1 MPSINQAGSVRATN
15 TTTSQPNP
23 HSPGVTIITNAAKFR
38 LGQIVATPAALAM
51 LQQHQRNPASLI
63 ARHLHGDWGDTDPE
77 DAALNEM
84 AVEDG
89 SRILS
94 VYRLVDAEKLRATPR
109 SRRSSLPTVWI
120 ITDAADDNGVRHCTT
135 ILLPEDY

>member
-1 MPSINQAGSVRATN
+1 MPSTNESGSVRATD
-15 TTTSQPNP
+15 TTTAPARPS
-23 HSPGVTIITNAAKFR
+23 VTIITNAAKFR
-38 LGQIVATPAALAM
+38 LGQIVATPGALAL
-51 LQQHQRNPASLI
+51 LQHHQRNPASLI
-63 ARHLHGDWGDTDPE
+63 ARHVHGDWRDTDPE